1 MPHNNP
7 TQFTPAEVIGAVVPG
22 IDPHEAQ
29 ERTEDAVS
37 DVATGTPPPIG
48 PSGLFNS
55 ARTSLQVLGVLG
67 GSASQPPVFEN
78 IRDAIEDARETNQP
92 NNNGYLPQL
101 PDDNNGLNIPWL
113 AIGLFVLA
121 LVAVNA
127 VGDGVG
133 EAIAE

>member
-1 MPHNNP
+1 MPHDNP
-7 TQFTPAEVIGAVVPG
+7 VPTPADVLGLVPG

-29 ERTEDAVS
+29 ERTENAVN

-48 PSGLFNS
+48 PSGLLNS

-67 GSASQPPVFEN
+67 APAAQPPVFEN
-78 IRDAIEDARETNQP
+78 IRNAIEDARETNEP
-92 NNNGYLPQL
+92 TDDGPLPQL
-101 PDDNNGLNIPWL
+101 PDGNNGLNIPWL
-113 AIGLFVLA
+113 GIGLFVLA
-121 LVAVNA
+121 VVAVNA

>member
-1 MPHNNP
+1 MPHDSP
-7 TQFTPAEVIGAVVPG
+7 IPTPADVLGVIPG

-29 ERTEDAVS
+29 ERTENAVD
-37 DVATGTPPPIG
+37 DVATGTPPAIG
-48 PSGLFNS
+48 PSGLLS
-55 ARTSLQVLGVLG
+55 GAPRSLQLLGVLG
-67 GSASQPPVFEN
+67 ASTGQPPVFEN
-78 IRDAIEDARETNQP
+78 ISDAIQDARDTNQS
-92 NNNGYLPQL
+92 GDTGLPQL
-101 PDDNNGLNIPWL
+101 PDGNDLNIPWL